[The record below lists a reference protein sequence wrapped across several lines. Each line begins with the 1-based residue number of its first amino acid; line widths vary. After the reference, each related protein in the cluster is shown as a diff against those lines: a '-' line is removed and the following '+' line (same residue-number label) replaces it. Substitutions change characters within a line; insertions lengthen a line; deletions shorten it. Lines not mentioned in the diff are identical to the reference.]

1 MDHWSCGCSCHF
13 ILSPWLSHLTFGN
26 KEYTA
31 AFMWLS
37 VTLLFN
43 QLTSGQD
50 VLNKDA
56 LNLAKDG
63 SFVGLVIS
71 APLLLLLSS
80 VDGIVPAII
89 LTALFISHYLVFCK
103 ENKNVRPE
111 VRRLFF
117 REKE

>member
-1 MDHWSCGCSCHF
+1 MDHWSIGCSCHF

-50 VLNKDA
+50 VLLQGMRK
-56 LNLAKDG
+56 LNTWPKPICWGRL
-63 SFVGLVIS
+63 LV
-71 APLLLLLSS
+71 
-80 VDGIVPAII
+80 
-89 LTALFISHYLVFCK
+89 
-103 ENKNVRPE
+103 
-111 VRRLFF
+111 
-117 REKE
+117 

>member
-56 LNLAKDG
+56 LNTWQSDG

-71 APLLLLLSS
+71 APLYYYYRRRCIVLDYFNCSFYKPLL
-80 VDGIVPAII
+80 GI
-89 LTALFISHYLVFCK
+89 L
-103 ENKNVRPE
+103 
-111 VRRLFF
+111 RR
-117 REKE
+117 K